1 MTPFAME
8 RSFEPEILDG
18 NSVPEELAARAYREL
33 TAIHRVLGDTR
44 YLVRALRRDPL
55 PIRRVID
62 IGCGGGGILE
72 QVTRALGVEGIG
84 VDISP
89 PETGSCRILEAD
101 AVRDRLP
108 EADVAFSVHVAHHLS
123 DVELVQMIQNV
134 GRCCRRFILLDVVR
148 GWVPLALFRTFV
160 APFVSPITAAD
171 GRTSIRRAY
180 TPGELSAVAA
190 HALAGTNARF
200 RHFVAP
206 LGVRQVVDISY
217 TPEQKCDGRMVHANP
232 SGSA

>member
-1 MTPFAME
+1 MQ

-18 NSVPEELAARAYREL
+18 NEVPEELAARAYREL
-33 TAIHRVLGDTR
+33 TTIHRLLGDTR
-44 YLVRALRRDPL
+44 CLVRALRRDPL
-55 PIRRVID
+55 PVRRALD
-62 IGCGGGGILE
+62 IGCGRGGVLE
-72 QVTRALGVEGIG
+72 EVTRALGVEGIG

-89 PETGSCRILEAD
+89 PETGSSRILEAD
-101 AVRDRLP
+101 AVRDLLP
-108 EADVAFSVHVAHHLS
+108 EADVAFSIHVAHHLS

-134 GRCCRRFILLDVVR
+134 GRSCRRFILLDVVR

-171 GRTSIRRAY
+171 GQTSIRRAY
-180 TPGELSAVAA
+180 TPGELSAVVAR
-190 HALAGTNARF
+190 ALAGTNASF
-200 RHFVAP
+200 RHFIAH

-217 TPEQKCDGRMVHANP
+217 ASKQKCDGRMVHANP